1 MANRLT
7 NLFLER
13 RGYTG
18 KYLEDANNG
27 AHQKLKNI
35 DKLCEILNEVHKN
48 HDRIVIMPDFDT
60 DGISAGTMFAGFCE
74 LGFNAGLYPPNSA
87 RGYGIHVQDI
97 KDLIKMDPQ
106 VKYII
111 TCDVGITCY
120 DAFEYAYQQGL
131 KVLVTDHH
139 EEQENKPKPLRCEVA
154 VDPCLLDETYKQR
167 DICGAFVLWQVLDE
181 YARTYMDSFA
191 QEQIQRL
198 RVFAGIGTVGDMMSI
213 VHENRV
219 LLKDTVTLL
228 RLIYNNGDDSVVK
241 MIPGCFVYKR
251 AFYGLFILLKSFA
264 KNGQLRSSND
274 LDEKFIGWTIAPT
287 YNSAKRLEMRMN
299 HVFGIFFGQ
308 TPEVQQECAELLIQ
322 KNDERKVLVADDKLK
337 LDQEYGENLQPY
349 APFIYLTDA
358 PGGVLG
364 LLANQYEQEN
374 QLPTFVINKK
384 TLNGSG
390 RSFSYFPVISALSGT
405 EFSVAGHQEAFG
417 IGFKN
422 MAQVARFYDYLV
434 ANVLPLAQHAIRNV
448 KDDCDLTLALNSD
461 VNHKYDYLL
470 NIDEAS
476 DFHRDTTNLKPFGA
490 GFPEPKIR
498 ISFKSSDARFLTMG
512 SKQNHLKIILPN
524 SLQLIAWKKA
534 SMKDKLENEDTVSFN
549 GDFSFNHF
557 RGQTTLQMIGDPE
570 SRSVSWSE
578 SDFKR

>member
-18 KYLEDANNG
+18 QYLEDANNG
-27 AHQKLKNI
+27 THQKLKNI
-35 DKLCEILNEVHKN
+35 DELCEILDGVRKR
-48 HDRIVIMPDFDT
+48 HDKIVIMPDFDT

-74 LGFNAGLYPPNSA
+74 LGFNAGLYPPKSG
-87 RGYGIHVQDI
+87 RGYGIHVGDI
-97 KDLIKMDPQ
+97 KDMMNMFPS

-120 DAFEYAYQQGL
+120 DAFEYAYQHGL

-139 EEQENKPKPLRCEVA
+139 EEQANKPKPLQCEVA

-181 YARTYMDSFA
+181 YSRAYMDSFA

-228 RLIYNNGDDSVVK
+228 RLIYNNGDDSVVR
-241 MIPGCFVYKR
+241 MIPGCTAYKR
-251 AFYGLFILLKSFA
+251 AFNGLFILLKCYA
-264 KNGQLRSSND
+264 DNGQLRSPND

-287 YNSAKRLEMRMN
+287 YNSAKRLELPMN
-299 HVFGIFFGQ
+299 IVFGIFFGVNADIQ
-308 TPEVQQECAELLIQ
+308 KLCAEKLI
-322 KNDERKVLVADDKLK
+322 KSNDERKVIVADDKK
-337 LDQEYGENLQPY
+337 QLDQEYGEDLQPY

-374 QLPTFVINKK
+374 RLPTFVINKK

-390 RSFSYFPVISALSGT
+390 RSFSYFPVITALKDT
-405 EFSVAGHQEAFG
+405 EFQVAGHEEAFG
-417 IGFKN
+417 IGFKD
-422 MAQVARFYDYLV
+422 MAQVARFYEYLV
-434 ANVLPLAQHAIRNV
+434 VNVLPLAQKALNEV

-461 VNHKYDYLL
+461 VDRKFDYLL
-470 NIDEAS
+470 NIDEAT
-476 DFHRDTTNLKPFGA
+476 DFHHDMINLKPFGA
-490 GFPEPKIR
+490 GFPEPRIR
-498 ISFKSSDARFLTMG
+498 VSFNSSDARFMTMG

-534 SMKDKLENEDTVSFN
+534 AMTDKLEQEDTVSFT
-549 GDFSFNHF
+549 GDFSLNHF

-570 SRSVSWSE
+570 HKSVSWSE
-578 SDFKR
+578 KDFR